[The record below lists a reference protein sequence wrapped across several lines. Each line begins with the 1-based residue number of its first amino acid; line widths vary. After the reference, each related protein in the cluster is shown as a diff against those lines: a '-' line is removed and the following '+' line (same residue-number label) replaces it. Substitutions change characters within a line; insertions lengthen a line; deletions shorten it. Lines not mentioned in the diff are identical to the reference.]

1 MKEMDVQNFRSLLRR
16 IERSLVE
23 NLKGES
29 ICCGISFNECH
40 VLLELDGKPSTAVS
54 SLSGALGMDKSMV
67 SRTVDALVQ
76 RGMLN
81 RLEDP
86 DDRRRK
92 SIALTAEGE
101 RLAEW
106 INGQMNGKYRE
117 LFAALDTDTARELT
131 GAARLLAETLEL
143 WKDELSA
150 ASVCCREAGE

>member
-1 MKEMDVQNFRSLLRR
+1 MKETDIQNFRALLRR

-40 VLLELDGKPSTAVS
+40 VLLEVEGKPSTAVS
-54 SLSGALGMDKSMV
+54 SLSDVLGMDKSMV
-67 SRTVDALVQ
+67 SRTVDTLVQ
-76 RGMLN
+76 RGMLI

-92 SIALTAEGE
+92 SLVLSAEGE
-101 RLAEW
+101 KMAEW

-117 LFAALDTDTARELT
+117 LFDALGTDTARALT
-131 GAARLLAETLEL
+131 GATRLLAETLEL

-150 ASVCCREAGE
+150 ASVCCREEEE